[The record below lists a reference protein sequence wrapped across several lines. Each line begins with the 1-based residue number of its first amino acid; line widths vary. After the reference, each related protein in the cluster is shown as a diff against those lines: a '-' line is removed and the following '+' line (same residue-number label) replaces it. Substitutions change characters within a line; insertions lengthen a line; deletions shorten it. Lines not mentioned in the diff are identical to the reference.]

1 MIEAEI
7 YGCITEVEVLLGRE
21 LSVTRGLAD
30 QEPSIAFEQLCDVI
44 DDETFALDEQQLERL
59 RTLAARLNIAS
70 AIEILAEIKP
80 GDASRTWMTDGDLD
94 ETSPPPDLLAE
105 AAKIRESGNLSSI
118 KSDLGSL
125 LGREPTTFELTRFV
139 RMIAPEAP
147 LNIAIKATNAVEEE
161 DPIEVDRLL
170 RPEGIGLRMNTT
182 AARSLEPLHGLY
194 FDVIGYGCQACDG
207 AR

>member
-161 DPIEVDRLL
+161 DPIEVARLL
-170 RPEGIGLRMNTT
+170 RP
-182 AARSLEPLHGLY
+182 
-194 FDVIGYGCQACDG
+194 
-207 AR
+207 